1 MARPKKSEEVDV
13 DQLEIPEKRYMPRN
27 GSVLMPV
34 TADGKTDWVA
44 VPSSRFDKA
53 AQDTLL
59 NFWDKCRQAN
69 PTFSIEA
76 KIAKLLIEVVE

>member
-1 MARPKKSEEVDV
+1 
-13 DQLEIPEKRYMPRN
+13 
-27 GSVLMPV
+27 MPV